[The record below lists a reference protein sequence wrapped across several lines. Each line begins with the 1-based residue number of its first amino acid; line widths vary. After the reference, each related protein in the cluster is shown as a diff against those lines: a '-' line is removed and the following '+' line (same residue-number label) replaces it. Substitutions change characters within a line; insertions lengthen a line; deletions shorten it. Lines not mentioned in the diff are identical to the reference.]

1 MKCHVPNHPWFQV
14 LRWLAELARGNKN
27 TVMREL
33 IRAKDQVD
41 KELSPKEADTSE
53 EIIVSPNRVDYG
65 GGKLLHLILCEK
77 PSSMNEVS
85 GEGAKMQTTLHKC
98 I

>member
-1 MKCHVPNHPWFQV
+1 MYNPVQMNCHVPNHLRFQV

-33 IRAKDQVD
+33 MLAKDRAED
-41 KELSPKEADTSE
+41 KELSPKDTADTSE

-65 GGKLLHLILCEK
+65 GGQLQGDQSPQDL
-77 PSSMNEVS
+77 
-85 GEGAKMQTTLHKC
+85 G
-98 I
+98 

>member
-1 MKCHVPNHPWFQV
+1 MYSPEQKNCYIPNYLWFQV

-33 IRAKDQVD
+33 MLAKDRAED
-41 KELSPKEADTSE
+41 KELSPKDTADTSE

-65 GGKLLHLILCEK
+65 GGKISL
-77 PSSMNEVS
+77 
-85 GEGAKMQTTLHKC
+85 
-98 I
+98 